1 MKVRRMSR
9 RRKRGGSESK
19 RNRISKS
26 KSLPILP
33 AGNVEAEMQQ
43 RIHAKLVAMSSEQR
57 DKLKKSLS
65 TKLVTMAPGQTM
77 TQKQANDASEGILK
91 YLEGEEDDLVILFK
105 NNPQMKVI
113 VGETVATPIF
123 AIVDGLV
130 GEIPAAGGVIDGV
143 AELTEQGGE
152 IAAQAEALHSELQQ
166 QKELL
171 KAAEGQASG
180 PSLPPALTSTPPT
193 RPPPPPPP
201 PPANEGAPVAP
212 AKTRSPGREKT
223 RKRKKRKKKGG
234 RRRTRRRRRKVPLS
248 IIFGNKLSKKERMK
262 KWKTLKQQK
271 SRRRDHRTRR
281 RKRRSGRKRSRR
293 GGSFWKTWIKP
304 DTCNSATD
312 CPTDYPYCH
321 IGRRRGM
328 INFGLLSGQLGQCV
342 S

>member
-1 MKVRRMSR
+1 
-9 RRKRGGSESK
+9 
-19 RNRISKS
+19 
-26 KSLPILP
+26 
-33 AGNVEAEMQQ
+33 MQQ